1 MIAQEQRPV
10 WGATGTCDDSPI
22 PPGTTWNAWTP
33 LSRRCLW
40 TSGSVQN
47 VRGQRQLPQQ
57 VRLSLGRV
65 PSCCHCPMQPL
76 CPSLLPRLAD
86 SGSGSE
92 DLSLLLA
99 DVVPTS
105 SRLRPRLGR
114 TRAIARTRQSERVR
128 ATVNRNR
135 LSTARSSPVRR
146 WGRAVG
152 VSSFT
157 VTAGQTRGDV
167 LCLAAPPTQRIL
179 LLPCSMSH
187 GTSCPCWMRPS
198 TLWPWG

>member
-1 MIAQEQRPV
+1 MTAQEQRPV

-33 LSRRCLW
+33 LSRRCPW

-47 VRGQRQLPQQ
+47 VRGQRQLLQQ

-65 PSCCHCPMQPL
+65 PSCCHCPTQPL
-76 CPSLLPRLAD
+76 CPSLLPCLAD

-135 LSTARSSPVRR
+135 LSTARSSPVGARAGR
-146 WGRAVG
+146 WGCRPALWGRPEVMPCAYQLLPLNAP
-152 VSSFT
+152 SS
-157 VTAGQTRGDV
+157 
-167 LCLAAPPTQRIL
+167 CLAACPTA
-179 LLPCSMSH
+179 PH
-187 GTSCPCWMRPS
+187 VPAG
-198 TLWPWG
+198 